1 MVRVAS
7 NKRKMKKMTVAD
19 MAIIVFI
26 VALSFTCIVPF
37 LYMIALSFSSNEAII
52 SQKVGLWPVDFT
64 AETYKTILSDMDML
78 YTLGYSIVLTIFY
91 TLVCMLLT
99 ICAAY
104 PLTKKRLKGRN
115 FILTALVFTMYF
127 SGGLIPSYI
136 LVKNLGMMNSVWSL
150 VLPGA
155 MSVFNLI
162 ILKTFFSNLP
172 ESLEESAAID
182 GCSDLGILIKIVLPL
197 SLPSIATLSLFYAV
211 DRWNGFQDALFYI
224 TKKELYPMQMKLY
237 QIISANQ
244 QLDSQQGGEGSV
256 GSYIVPESLKAA
268 SVMFTTIPILLI
280 YPKLQKYF
288 VDGVMTGAI
297 KG

>member
-7 NKRKMKKMTVAD
+7 NKGKMKKMTVAD
-19 MAIIVFI
+19 IAIIVFI
-26 VALSFTCIVPF
+26 VALSFTCIIPF

-91 TLVCMLLT
+91 TLVCMFLT

-155 MSVFNLI
+155 MSVFNMI

>member
-52 SQKVGLWPVDFT
+52 SQKVRLWPVDFT

-91 TLVCMLLT
+91 TLVCMFLT

-155 MSVFNLI
+155 MSVFNMI

>member
-1 MVRVAS
+1 MVSMV
-7 NKRKMKKMTVAD
+7 NLTGKKKKMTVAD
-19 MAIIVFI
+19 IAIMVFI
-26 VALSFTCIVPF
+26 VALSITCIVPF

-52 SQKVGLWPVDFT
+52 AQKVGLWPVGFT
-64 AETYKTILSDMDML
+64 AETYKTILTDVDML
-78 YTLGYSIVLTIFY
+78 YTLGYSMVLTVIY
-91 TLVCMLLT
+91 TVVCMFLT

-104 PLTKKRLKGRN
+104 PLTKKRLMGRN
-115 FILTALVFTMYF
+115 FLLTALVFTMYF

-136 LVKNLGMMNSVWSL
+136 LVKNLGLMNTVWSL

-155 MSVFNLI
+155 MSVFNMI
-162 ILKTFFSNLP
+162 ILKTFFTNLP

-224 TKKELYPMQMKLY
+224 TKKNLYPMQMKLY

-244 QLDSQQGGEGSV
+244 QLDSQQGGEGSL
-256 GSYIVPESLKAA
+256 GTFIVPESLKAA

>member
-1 MVRVAS
+1 MVRMAI
-7 NKRKMKKMTVAD
+7 NRGKMKKMTVAD
-19 MAIIVFI
+19 IAIIVFI
-26 VALSFTCIVPF
+26 AALSFTCIVPF

-91 TLVCMLLT
+91 TLVCMFLT

-104 PLTKKRLKGRN
+104 PLTKKRLKGRS

-155 MSVFNLI
+155 MSVFNMI

>member
-7 NKRKMKKMTVAD
+7 NRGKMKKMTVAD
-19 MAIIVFI
+19 IAIIVFI

-91 TLVCMLLT
+91 TLVCMFLT

-155 MSVFNLI
+155 MSVFNMI

-244 QLDSQQGGEGSV
+244 QLDNQQGGEGSV

>member
-1 MVRVAS
+1 MVSMV
-7 NKRKMKKMTVAD
+7 NLTGKKKKMTVAD
-19 MAIIVFI
+19 IAIMVFI
-26 VALSFTCIVPF
+26 VALSITCIVPF

-52 SQKVGLWPVDFT
+52 AQKVGLWPVGFT
-64 AETYKTILSDMDML
+64 AETYKTILTDVDML
-78 YTLGYSIVLTIFY
+78 YTLGYSIVLTVIY
-91 TLVCMLLT
+91 TVVCMFLT

-104 PLTKKRLKGRN
+104 PLTKKRLIGRN
-115 FILTALVFTMYF
+115 FLLTALVFTMYF

-136 LVKNLGMMNSVWSL
+136 LVKNLGLMNTVWSL

-155 MSVFNLI
+155 MSVFNMI
-162 ILKTFFSNLP
+162 ILKTFFTNLP

-224 TKKELYPMQMKLY
+224 TKKNLYPMQMKLY

-244 QLDSQQGGEGSV
+244 QLDSQQGGEGSL
-256 GSYIVPESLKAA
+256 GTFIVPESLKAA